1 MKRILCA
8 AAALVFLL
16 CGCSG
21 PDEPNGKQVTGERF
35 ASEAE
40 ALGLQVNDQA
50 EDAPGEYETY
60 LTAHSAETTAEF
72 MLVADESTSV
82 QLYGSQKDTISQ
94 LYTEGDERSET
105 RGKTYTKFTLRTQDN
120 VYILVR
126 VERSVLLVSG
136 TLNGEKTAK
145 KLLAN
150 IGY

>member
-1 MKRILCA
+1 
-8 AAALVFLL
+8 
-16 CGCSG
+16 
-21 PDEPNGKQVTGERF
+21 
-35 ASEAE
+35 
-40 ALGLQVNDQA
+40 
-50 EDAPGEYETY
+50 
-60 LTAHSAETTAEF
+60 